1 MYGNTLAKLANG
13 INDTPVTLAAK
24 SHIRN
29 GGAVLLAVSTNDALG
44 AAAANIGRLLNTK
57 HIYFVPM
64 RQDDHIKK
72 PNSIVADFQKLTM
85 QPLPRSRACSLN
97 LCCLLRPRF
106 DIWERTSY
114 SVTPENFG
122 VI

>member
-1 MYGNTLAKLANG
+1 
-13 INDTPVTLAAK
+13 
-24 SHIRN
+24 
-29 GGAVLLAVSTNDALG
+29 
-44 AAAANIGRLLNTK
+44 
-57 HIYFVPM
+57 M

-72 PNSIVADFQKLTM
+72 PNSIVADFSKTYDAAVTALSGVQLE
-85 QPLPRSRACSLN
+85 PLL
-97 LCCLLRPRF
+97 LLRPRF